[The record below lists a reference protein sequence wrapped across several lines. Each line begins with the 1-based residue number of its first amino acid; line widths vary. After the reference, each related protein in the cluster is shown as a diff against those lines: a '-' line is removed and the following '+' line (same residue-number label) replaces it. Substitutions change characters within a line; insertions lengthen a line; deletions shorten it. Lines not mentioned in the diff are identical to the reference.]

1 MNWLSFTQSDGYR
14 MIYVDELT
22 NNQEFL
28 KKVISYLQTEG
39 VSENVQVINGY
50 LINFYAGDG
59 QVI

>member
-28 KKVISYLQTEG
+28 QKVISYLRTEG

-50 LINFYAGDG
+50 LINFYSGDG